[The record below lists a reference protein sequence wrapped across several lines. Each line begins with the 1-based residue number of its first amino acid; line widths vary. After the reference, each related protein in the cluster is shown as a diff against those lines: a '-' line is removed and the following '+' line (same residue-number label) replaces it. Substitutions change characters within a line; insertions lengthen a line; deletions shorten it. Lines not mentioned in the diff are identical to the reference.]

1 MRVDEFHYR
10 VQWRASGALPGHHRS
25 AQTGDGVDFYGHA
38 PLYDRPDPRRLD
50 LRASLRDPMQQLLVR
65 VFRQRGAVPVYA
77 LVDLSAS
84 MDFCGHARK
93 LDVMA
98 EFVASLG
105 YSAYRSGD
113 PVGFIGC
120 DSVVRR
126 DFYQPLSRA
135 KAAGSD
141 VAPKLLELAP
151 SGAGSDGLLEAAG
164 LVGHRR
170 ALVFLVSDFYF
181 SFALLSQVLHA
192 LGRNQVVPV
201 VLTDRMEYDSLPPF
215 GVVRVLDPE
224 SGRQRSLLM
233 RPALRQRVRC
243 AFQRHFDGLDQIF
256 AAHGTKA
263 LWMGD
268 VFRADEVTRYFNA

>member
-10 VQWRASGALPGHHRS
+10 LNWRASGALPGHHRS
-25 AQTGDGVDFYGHA
+25 AQLGDGVDFYGHA
-38 PLYDRPDPRRLD
+38 PLYDRPDPRRID

-77 LVDLSAS
+77 LADLSAS
-84 MDFCGHARK
+84 MGFRGHSRK

-98 EFVASLG
+98 EFIASLG

-113 PVGFIGC
+113 PFGFIGC
-120 DSVVRR
+120 DSVVRP

-135 KAAGSD
+135 KAAGTEI
-141 VAPKLLELAP
+141 AQRLLDSVP
-151 SGAGSDGLLEAAG
+151 SGAASDGLLQATG
-164 LVGHRR
+164 LIGHRR

-181 SFALLSQVLHA
+181 PLALLSRILHG
-192 LGRNQVVPV
+192 LGRHQIVPV
-201 VLTDRMEYDSLPPF
+201 VLTDRMEYETLPTF
-215 GVVRVLDPE
+215 GFVRVMDPE

-233 RPALRQRVRC
+233 RSALRQRVR
-243 AFQRHFDGLDQIF
+243 AVFRQHFDDLERTF
-256 AAHGTKA
+256 AAHGTEA

-268 VFRADEVTRYFNA
+268 RFCADEVTRYFNA